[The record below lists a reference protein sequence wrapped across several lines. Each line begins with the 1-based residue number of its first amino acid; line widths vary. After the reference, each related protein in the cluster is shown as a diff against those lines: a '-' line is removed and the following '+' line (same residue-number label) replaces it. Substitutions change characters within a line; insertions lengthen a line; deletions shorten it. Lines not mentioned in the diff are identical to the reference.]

1 MLIRMTRDRT
11 PTGAR
16 RLLAATLV
24 ALPLLAAC
32 GTSAG
37 TTTNTKNPLPANPS
51 FTVTGTD
58 NKFDAKEY
66 AAKTGEV
73 AIAYYNKGNVNHSLI
88 VKASDG
94 TRMGDRLLL
103 TPGKSGGVTLTL
115 AAGTY
120 EVYCDIPGHKD
131 SGMDAK
137 LTVS

>member
-11 PTGAR
+11 PTSAR

-32 GTSAG
+32 GKSAG
-37 TTTNTKNPLPANPS
+37 TSTNTKNPLPANPS

-58 NKFDAKEY
+58 NKFDTKEY
-66 AAKTGEV
+66 AAKAGDV
-73 AIAYYNKGNVNHSLI
+73 AIAYYNKGNVNHTLV

-94 TRMGDRLLL
+94 TRMGERLLL
-103 TPGKSGGVTLTL
+103 TPGRSGGVTLPL
-115 AAGTY
+115 PAGTY
-120 EVYCDIPGHKD
+120 ELYCDVAGPKE